1 MPYPCFS
8 YPAGSKGRDV
18 AWPNLRDP
26 RMMPNACFSYAAD
39 KPRSMPVWACFSY
52 QAEVP
57 RRTPI
62 GSCFSY
68 PGAVPPE
75 IRNRDTARPGP
86 DGHVTGACV
95 SYPVLPCFRY

>member
-18 AWPNLRDP
+18 ARPNLRDP
-26 RMMPNACFSYAAD
+26 RMTPNACFSYAAD
-39 KPRSMPVWACFSY
+39 T
-52 QAEVP
+52 P
-57 RRTPI
+57 RRMPTSI
-62 GSCFSY
+62 CFSY
-68 PGAVPPE
+68 PGAVPPG

-95 SYPVLPCFRY
+95 SYPVMPCFRY